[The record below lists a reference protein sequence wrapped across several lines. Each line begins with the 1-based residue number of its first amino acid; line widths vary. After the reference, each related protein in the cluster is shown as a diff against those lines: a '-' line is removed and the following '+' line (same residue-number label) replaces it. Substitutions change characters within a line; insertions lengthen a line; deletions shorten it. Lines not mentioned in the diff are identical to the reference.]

1 MSHIF
6 LELCQTKVNNN
17 PRYFFE
23 EVKVVK
29 RKLKRNEF
37 LSVRFSTEE
46 KEQLKK
52 LAAARH
58 QTLSELVRS
67 VTLERTDLSRQKIIP
82 QVNRKLYFELG
93 EVLERLQG
101 ASREANAESAAH
113 LQRIL
118 QQLRGTLLGMHSL
131 QEHQID

>member
-1 MSHIF
+1 M
-6 LELCQTKVNNN
+6 
-17 PRYFFE
+17 
-23 EVKVVK
+23 VK
-29 RKLKRNEF
+29 RKLKRNNF

-52 LAAARH
+52 LAATRH
-58 QTLSELVRS
+58 QTLSELVRT

-82 QVNRKLYFELG
+82 QVNRRLYFELG

-101 ASREANAESAAH
+101 ASREPNAESAAH